1 MSHMRLNK
9 YLSKC
14 GHCSRRAADRLIEA
28 GMVRLNNETVELG
41 CYVIEGNIISVEGS
55 EYVVTLEEK
64 KRKTYMFYKPK
75 GVICTLS
82 EHETPNLLEYFP
94 DAGHVYPVGRLDK
107 DSEGLLLMTNDGDLA
122 QEMTHPSFQHEKKY
136 QVRVTRVINDKDLES
151 LSKGVDIE
159 DYKTQPC
166 RVQRKSKT
174 EFFIWLKE
182 GKNRQIRR
190 MLLALDYNVSR
201 LRRVAIGRLSIVL
214 QTGDFVELSESDIQ
228 LMYLNE

>member
-1 MSHMRLNK
+1 MRLNK

-28 GMVRLNNETVELG
+28 GLVRLNDEIIELG
-41 CYVIEGNIISVEGS
+41 CYVVAGNIISVEGE
-55 EYVVTLEEK
+55 EYVVTLEEA
-64 KRKTYMFYKPK
+64 KRTTYLFYKPK

-94 DAGHVYPVGRLDK
+94 DSGHVFPVGRLDK

-136 QVRVTRVINDKDLES
+136 QVRLTRVIRDEDLDR
-151 LSKGVDIE
+151 LSKGIE
-159 DYKTQPC
+159 IDDYKTQPC
-166 RVQRKSKT
+166 RVLRRSKT
-174 EFFIWLKE
+174 EFFIWLTE
-182 GKNRQIRR
+182 GKNRQIRY
-190 MLLALDYNVSR
+190 MLQALDYNVSR

-214 QTGDFVELSESDIQ
+214 QTGDHVELSDSDIK